1 MSLKDKVLFVTGASR
16 GIGLAIAL
24 RAAAD
29 GAKIVI
35 AAKTVEAN
43 SKLPGT
49 IYTAAEEIRARGGEA
64 LPVPLD
70 VRDEAQVREA
80 IDQAVAKFGGI
91 DILVNNAGA
100 IQLTGTEATEMK
112 RYDLMQSVNV
122 RAVYMLS
129 KYALPYLRRS
139 ENGHILNLSP
149 PINLDPGWLSHHVAY
164 TISKYG
170 MSLCTLGM
178 AKEFEAEG
186 IAVNS
191 LWPETAVD
199 TSAVR
204 NLLGGDKTVARSR
217 KPEIVADAAYWIFNQ
232 KSREVTGNF
241 FIDSQVLAKSGV
253 TDLSSYSCVAGAA
266 LSDLMPDFFI
276 GKAPE
281 RLPVPQI
288 VGGAAQGQP
297 RPALAAAGKERIGA
311 DQDKAALEGADVIGA
326 YQTFALSCRNSVGM
340 LKLNRPAQVNCL
352 PMAFFEELPGAIR
365 QLEELDCRALIIHGQ
380 GKHFC
385 AGIDLSV
392 LGDEG
397 FLKAS
402 TLKEKERLQAL
413 ILRLQAALTSLSEAK
428 FPVLAAVD
436 GYCLGAGLD
445 LVSACDFRFATEKA
459 QFAIEEI
466 NVGLMADLGTLQRL
480 PRLMPEGL
488 VRKMAFTG
496 ERLSGKRAF
505 DCGFVSELFPDA
517 ESMLKAAEE
526 CAARMAGK
534 ESSAMAASKQALNF
548 NGGHT
553 VSDSLQECA
562 RLQALYLRPE
572 VVMENVKR
580 IKMR

>member
-1 MSLKDKVLFVTGASR
+1 MSLKDKVLFITGASR

-49 IYTAAEEIRARGGEA
+49 IYTAAEEIKARGGEA
-64 LPVPLD
+64 LPIALD
-70 VRDEAQVREA
+70 VRDEAQVREG
-80 IDQAVAKFGGI
+80 IDQAVGRFGGI

-178 AKEFEAEG
+178 AKEFAADG

-253 TDLSSYSCVAGAA
+253 SDLSSYSCVAGAG

-297 RPALAAAGKERIGA
+297 RPALAAANKEQVGA
-311 DQDKAALEGADVIGA
+311 DQDKAAAEGANAIGT
-326 YQTFALSCRNSVGM
+326 YQTFSLSCLNSVGM
-340 LKLNRPAQVNCL
+340 LRLNRPAQVNCL

-365 QLEELDCRALIIHGQ
+365 QLEELDCGALIIHGQ

-392 LGDEG
+392 LGNEG
-397 FLKAS
+397 FLRAS

-413 ILRLQAALTSLSEAK
+413 ILRLQAALTSLTEAK

-505 DCGFVSELFPDA
+505 DCGFVSEIFPDA

-526 CAARMAGK
+526 CAAGMAGK
-534 ESSAMAASKQALNF
+534 ESSAIAASKQALNF

-553 VSDSLQECA
+553 VGDSLQECA

-572 VVMENVKR
+572 VVIENVKR

>member
-1 MSLKDKVLFVTGASR
+1 
-16 GIGLAIAL
+16 
-24 RAAAD
+24 
-29 GAKIVI
+29 
-35 AAKTVEAN
+35 
-43 SKLPGT
+43 
-49 IYTAAEEIRARGGEA
+49 
-64 LPVPLD
+64 
-70 VRDEAQVREA
+70 
-80 IDQAVAKFGGI
+80 
-91 DILVNNAGA
+91 
-100 IQLTGTEATEMK
+100 
-112 RYDLMQSVNV
+112 
-122 RAVYMLS
+122 
-129 KYALPYLRRS
+129 
-139 ENGHILNLSP
+139 
-149 PINLDPGWLSHHVAY
+149 
-164 TISKYG
+164 
-170 MSLCTLGM
+170 
-178 AKEFEAEG
+178 
-186 IAVNS
+186 
-191 LWPETAVD
+191 
-199 TSAVR
+199 
-204 NLLGGDKTVARSR
+204 
-217 KPEIVADAAYWIFNQ
+217 
-232 KSREVTGNF
+232 
-241 FIDSQVLAKSGV
+241 
-253 TDLSSYSCVAGAA
+253 
-266 LSDLMPDFFI
+266 
-276 GKAPE
+276 
-281 RLPVPQI
+281 
-288 VGGAAQGQP
+288 
-297 RPALAAAGKERIGA
+297 
-311 DQDKAALEGADVIGA
+311 
-326 YQTFALSCRNSVGM
+326 QTFALSCRNSVGM